1 MSTLHHFCL
10 GSAVVLI
17 CAAPCVLA
25 QPLGVNPSAAPSDVR
40 NPSSTNPAA
49 AASDIRNPSATNP
62 SAAASQL
69 PQIGD
74 GSAPRPNV
82 TPALPRQQI
91 VAPPRRTREIQRSRS
106 ARRATAGVEMTRP
119 FEALEGARR
128 DRIEFEKR
136 MAQERLRQ
144 RQTENEQRAKQI
156 AEKRREAAEKR
167 ASGTRRPSPA
177 PSETTGSPAEQTAPK
192 P

>member
-1 MSTLHHFCL
+1 MSTLHRFRL

-25 QPLGVNPSAAPSDVR
+25 QPLGVNPSAAPSAVR

-49 AASDIRNPSATNP
+49 AASDIRNPSTTNP

-69 PQIGD
+69 PQTGG
-74 GSAPRPNV
+74 GSSPRGNV
-82 TPALPRQQI
+82 TPALPRQRI
-91 VAPPRRTREIQRSRS
+91 AAPPRRTRDIQRSRS

-144 RQTENEQRAKQI
+144 RQIENEQRAKQI

-167 ASGTRRPSPA
+167 APGTRPASPA
-177 PSETTGSPAEQTAPK
+177 PSESTSSPAEQTAPK

>member
-1 MSTLHHFCL
+1 MSTLHNIRM
-10 GSAVVLI
+10 GTAVVLI
-17 CAAPCVLA
+17 CVAPYVLA
-25 QPLGVNPSAAPSDVR
+25 QPLGGNPSAAPSDVR
-40 NPSSTNPAA
+40 DPRFTNPAA
-49 AASDIRNPSATNP
+49 AASDIRNPSAINP

-91 VAPPRRTREIQRSRS
+91 VAPRRTRENHRSRS
-106 ARRATAGVEMTRP
+106 GRRATAGVEMTRP

-128 DRIEFEKR
+128 DRIELEKR
-136 MAQERLRQ
+136 MAEERLRQ
-144 RQTENEQRAKQI
+144 RKIENEQRAKQI
-156 AEKRREAAEKR
+156 VEKRREAAAKR
-167 ASGTRRPSPA
+167 ASSNRGPRPA
-177 PSETTGSPAEQTAPK
+177 PSESTTSPAEEMTPK